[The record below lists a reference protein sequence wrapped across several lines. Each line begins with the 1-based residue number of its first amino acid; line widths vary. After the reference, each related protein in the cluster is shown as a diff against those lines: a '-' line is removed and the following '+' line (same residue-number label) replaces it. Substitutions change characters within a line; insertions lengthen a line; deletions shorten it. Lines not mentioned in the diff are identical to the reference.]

1 VSSEASAPSVSPL
14 PHMPGL
20 GEVPRTAREASDTL
34 ATWLQRARTTRGI
47 TAHALATACSISRPW
62 LTQIE
67 SGASLPTPALTMR
80 LAQGLGEDIGLA
92 MRLLEA
98 AKKTRAARTG
108 GKRRGL
114 DMSIAERKS
123 HGRAQRMRILQ
134 ILFTRLLRHVARPS
148 AGAIAREMGLQ
159 QRTVQK
165 HLELLE
171 GEGFVV
177 THDDGT
183 TAFTRAI
190 TVYGLTVEGVDRAQQ
205 EGWKPP
211 FHQTDPILFYLADL
225 ARRHEAATTGRRPE
239 GRPQ

>member
-1 VSSEASAPSVSPL
+1 MSDPATTPLRPL

-20 GEVPRTAREASDTL
+20 GEVPLTKREAGDTL

-47 TAHALATACSISRPW
+47 TALALASACSISRPW

-67 SGASLPTPALTMR
+67 SGASLPTPALTLR
-80 LAQGLGEDIGLA
+80 LAQGLGEDMAVA
-92 MRLLEA
+92 MKLLEA
-98 AKKTRAARTG
+98 AKKEKALRAG
-108 GKRRGL
+108 GKKRGL
-114 DMSIAERKS
+114 DMSIAERLS

-134 ILFTRLLRHVARPS
+134 ILFTRLIRHVSRPS

-171 GEGFVV
+171 GEGFV
-177 THDDGT
+177 TTLDDGT
-183 TAFTRAI
+183 TAFTRAV
-190 TVYGLTVEGVDRAQQ
+190 TVYGITLEGIDRAQS

-211 FHQTDPILFYLADL
+211 FHQTDPILYYVADL
-225 ARRHEAATTGRRPE
+225 ARRHEAATTGRGIAEAR
-239 GRPQ
+239 G